1 LPARETSRTR
11 DATRPLT
18 QIDEARNSMGPK
30 NLTIRLA
37 RPEDADGIESVKASA
52 IATLRKTYRPTQK
65 AIAHKQ
71 TISTS
76 LTQLVAL
83 CDDRVN
89 GAVEYRIEGDRVHFL
104 SLDVHL
110 DSRRQG
116 VARRLLAELDAI
128 GKKSG
133 AAKLSTYTVTQTGN
147 VEIFR
152 RLGFRVVSEE
162 PTDLFE
168 SDQHSALT
176 ESYLEREIS

>member
-1 LPARETSRTR
+1 
-11 DATRPLT
+11 
-18 QIDEARNSMGPK
+18 MGPE
-30 NLTIRLA
+30 NLTIRVA
-37 RPEDADGIESVKASA
+37 RPEDSDGIESVKASA
-52 IATLRKTYRPTQK
+52 IATLRKTYRPNQK

-83 CDDRVN
+83 CSDRVI
-89 GAVEYRIEGDRVHFL
+89 GAVEYRIEADRVHFL

-116 VARRLLAELDAI
+116 VARRLVAELDAI

-162 PTDLFE
+162 PTELYE
-168 SDQHSALT
+168 SDRHAALT
-176 ESYLEREIS
+176 ESYLEREIR

>member
-1 LPARETSRTR
+1 
-11 DATRPLT
+11 
-18 QIDEARNSMGPK
+18 MGPE
-30 NLTIRLA
+30 NLTIRAA
-37 RPEDADGIESVKASA
+37 RPEDADGIERVKASA
-52 IATLRKTYRPTQK
+52 IAMLRKTYRPTQK

-152 RLGFRVVSEE
+152 RLGFRAVSEE
-162 PTDLFE
+162 PTDLYE
-168 SDQHSALT
+168 SAQHPALT

>member
-1 LPARETSRTR
+1 
-11 DATRPLT
+11 
-18 QIDEARNSMGPK
+18 MGPED
-30 NLTIRLA
+30 LTIRQP
-37 RPEDADGIESVKASA
+37 RPEDAAGIERVKASA
-52 IATLRKTYRPTQK
+52 LATLRKTYRPTQK
-65 AIAHKQ
+65 AISAKE
-71 TISTS
+71 TLSAD
-76 LTQLVAL
+76 LTQLVAV
-83 CDDRVN
+83 CDDRVV
-89 GAVEYRIEGDRVHFL
+89 GKVEYRIEGDRVHFL

-133 AAKLSTYTVTQTGN
+133 DTKLSTYTVTQTGN

-168 SDQHSALT
+168 SDQHAALT
-176 ESYLEREIS
+176 ESSLERDIC

>member
-1 LPARETSRTR
+1 
-11 DATRPLT
+11 
-18 QIDEARNSMGPK
+18 MGPE
-30 NLTIRLA
+30 NLTIRPP
-37 RPEDADGIESVKASA
+37 RPEDAAGIERVRASA

-65 AIAHKQ
+65 AISAKQ
-71 TISTS
+71 TLSAE

-83 CDDRVN
+83 CEDRVV
-89 GAVEYRIEGDRVHFL
+89 GKVEYRIEGDRLHFL
-104 SLDVHL
+104 SLDVHS

-133 AAKLSTYTVTQTGN
+133 AIKLSTYTVTQTGN

-152 RLGFRVVSEE
+152 RLNFRAVSEE

-168 SDQHSALT
+168 SDQHAALT
-176 ESYLEREIS
+176 ETYLEREIA

>member
-1 LPARETSRTR
+1 MEPE
-11 DATRPLT
+11 
-18 QIDEARNSMGPK
+18 
-30 NLTIRLA
+30 NLTIRPP
-37 RPEDADGIESVKASA
+37 RPEDAEGIERAKASA

-65 AIAHKQ
+65 AIARKQ
-71 TISTS
+71 TLSAE

-83 CDDRVN
+83 CDDGVV
-89 GAVEYRIEGDRVHFL
+89 GKVEYRIDGDRLHFL
-104 SLDVHL
+104 SLDVHS
-110 DSRRQG
+110 DWRRQG

-128 GKKSG
+128 GKTHG
-133 AAKLSTYTVTQTGN
+133 AKRLSTYTVTQTGN

-176 ESYLEREIS
+176 ESYLEREIR

>member
-1 LPARETSRTR
+1 LIEGRMVAKFMAS
-11 DATRPLT
+11 D
-18 QIDEARNSMGPK
+18 K
-30 NLTIRLA
+30 LTIRRA
-37 RPEDADGIESVKASA
+37 EAHDADGIERVKASA

-65 AIAHKQ
+65 AVSAKQ
-71 TISTS
+71 TLSAELI
-76 LTQLVAL
+76 QLVAL
-83 CDDRVN
+83 CDDRVV
-89 GAVEYRIEGDRVHFL
+89 GKVEYRIEGNRVHFL
-104 SLDVHL
+104 SLDVHS

-116 VARRLLAELDAI
+116 VARRLLAELDVI
-128 GKKSG
+128 GKKQG
-133 AAKLSTYTVTQTGN
+133 ATRLSTYTVTQTGN